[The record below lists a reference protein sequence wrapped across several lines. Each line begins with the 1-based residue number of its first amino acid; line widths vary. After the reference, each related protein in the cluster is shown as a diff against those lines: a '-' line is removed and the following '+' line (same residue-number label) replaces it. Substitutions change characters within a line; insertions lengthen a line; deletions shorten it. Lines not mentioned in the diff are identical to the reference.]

1 MVLELKKVEL
11 DEIEL
16 ALELLKANT
25 PEEINNA
32 TYKEIAN
39 LIETNFN
46 IVCSLSDIMLLHE
59 PTIDEDRISLEI
71 HYKVLGLI

>member
-16 ALELLKANT
+16 ALELLKANN